1 MICTSLFERRIAI
14 GGTVNPMP
22 FLFHSAPQKS
32 AQRAIVFDNQYTHRN
47 PRDQPRRPISD
58 EGIRIAGVT
67 LQTVAPVLFR
77 IHQYLYKRHR
87 IQHGTLRTIPKKERL
102 RILTLND
109 GLATAGVLLMTAAK
123 LFALLLVFPAAS
135 CAAQT
140 PARNNHSASKVEI
153 APLSS
158 GEVREWTIPTARE
171 PALSQAAKLRLVREK
186 VKYVF
191 VLFQENRSF
200 DFYFASYPGADGL
213 YSHSAGRV
221 AGFSQPIVNLD
232 GKVTTISPFKIPF
245 SVTDLDGNTVPLYP
259 SDLAGS
265 NHNHIAIDD
274 KLDVD
279 SHHVARD
286 DRYALVEEGVKL
298 VDGKPSKVPS
308 LERKQFGE
316 LVMSHIDCDAAPFL
330 WRYADRFTLFDHFF
344 DTVIGPST
352 PNAIAM
358 IAGQSGETQ
367 WMLHPEVAD
376 PSGKSRT
383 ELPMVYDPVPY
394 WGSLLD
400 TKGDHPRQPASPPRK
415 TLSNPNPAA
424 ESKGAASPNLT
435 FAALPLSFMGSAIEQ
450 TTAADYD
457 PAFDLLDVQA
467 DIKKIAG
474 HGTPATNWVW
484 YQQGYD
490 HEPTDP
496 NADASHTTYI
506 VHHNAP
512 QYFGYVANNPDV
524 STHMRGLG
532 DFFSDVQNKALPDS
546 GVFYVRGGYGNIFSN
561 HPLDPNPK
569 LATEFNGDD
578 DHPGYSDSQ
587 ISEALLAHE
596 INAIAASPY
605 WPESVILIAYDESDG
620 LYDHARPRIRSYDP
634 GGLPLDQGPRI
645 PAILI
650 SPYGVAHGVSHELAE
665 HSSIIRLVDELFKLV
680 PLADLPDET
689 RARAIGLAKYHQR
702 DLGPADDKVPGV
714 GDLLSGFSNSRL
726 LGHARPLPASYAEI
740 PAPDIDSFPHY
751 NAQGCSTLQI
761 RPTDAG
767 RPNPIPADFNP
778 RPDTTPGI
786 PTSGKWTP

>member
-1 MICTSLFERRIAI
+1 
-14 GGTVNPMP
+14 MP
-22 FLFHSAPQKS
+22 
-32 AQRAIVFDNQYTHRN
+32 
-47 PRDQPRRPISD
+47 
-58 EGIRIAGVT
+58 
-67 LQTVAPVLFR
+67 
-77 IHQYLYKRHR
+77 
-87 IQHGTLRTIPKKERL
+87 
-102 RILTLND
+102 
-109 GLATAGVLLMTAAK
+109 ATK
-123 LFALLLVFPAAS
+123 LFALQLVLLVAATS
-135 CAAQT
+135 AQT
-140 PARNNHSASKVEI
+140 PAHNVPASNAAPATTAPAARAQI
-153 APLSS
+153 APPSS
-158 GEVREWTIPTARE
+158 PEVRQWTIPAQHE
-171 PALSQAAKLRLVREK
+171 PALKQATKLKLVREK
-186 VKYVF
+186 IKYVF

-200 DFYFASYPGADGL
+200 DFYFATYPGADGL
-213 YSHSAGRV
+213 YSQPASRT
-221 AGFSQPIVNLD
+221 AGFAQPIVNLD
-232 GKVTTISPFKIPF
+232 GTVGTISPFKIPF
-245 SVTDLDGNTVPLYP
+245 TVTDANGHTVPLYP

-265 NHNHIAIDD
+265 NHNHVAIDT
-274 KLDVD
+274 KLDMD
-279 SHHVARD
+279 SHQVARN
-286 DRYALVEEGVKL
+286 DRYALFEEGVTL
-298 VDGKPSKVPS
+298 NHGKPSKIPS

-376 PSGKSRT
+376 PSGKSKN

-394 WGSLLD
+394 WGSMLD
-400 TKGDHPRQPASPPRK
+400 TQGDHPRQPLPEEQPSVAYPHPR
-415 TLSNPNPAA
+415 PQ
-424 ESKGAASPNLT
+424 SKDSASPNLT
-435 FAALPLSFMGSAIEQ
+435 FATLPLSFMGSAIQQ

-457 PAFDLLDVQA
+457 PSFDLLDVQD

-474 HGTPATNWVW
+474 HGTPATNWAW

-496 NADASHTTYI
+496 TAEASHTTYV

-512 QYFGYVANNPDV
+512 QYFGYISNNPQV
-524 STHMRGLG
+524 NTHMRGLG
-532 DFFSDVQNKALPDS
+532 DFFADIQNKALPDS

-569 LATEFNGDD
+569 LATEYNGDD

-587 ISEALLAHE
+587 LSEALLARE
-596 INAIAASPY
+596 IDAIAASPY
-605 WPESVILIAYDESDG
+605 WPQSVILIAYDESDG
-620 LYDHARPRIRSYDP
+620 LYDHARPRVRSFDP

-650 SPYGVAHGVSHELAE
+650 SPYAVAHGVSHELAE
-665 HSSIIRLVDELFKLV
+665 HSSIIRMVDELFHLI
-680 PLADLPDET
+680 PLADLPDEE
-689 RARAIGLAKYHQR
+689 RGRAIGVAKYHQK

-726 LGHARPLPASYAEI
+726 LGRAQPLPASYAEI
-740 PAPDIDSFPHY
+740 PPADIESFPHY
-751 NAQGCSTLQI
+751 GAHGCSTLQI
-761 RPTDAG
+761 RPTDTG

-786 PTSGKWTP
+786 PTSGNWTP